1 MQRFFYILK
10 LIMNTRENFIKSLR
24 GEQIGVVDDHS
35 SKGERFQNIVLR
47 PILKLQNDL
56 LVEMCQNYLKK
67 NKVDFNS
74 LSIEKKTLAIE
85 NALQKDVKFRNSVKG
100 IVIGF
105 FTIDE
110 YKQYVEDS
118 SLLNKRMMT
127 MMIERLKSQ
136 IQLFV

>member
-24 GEQIGVVDDHS
+24 GEQIGVVDDNS

-67 NKVDFNS
+67 NKVDFSS

-110 YKQYVEDS
+110 YKQYVEES

-127 MMIERLKSQ
+127 MIIERLKSQ

>member
-24 GEQIGVVDDHS
+24 GEQIGVVDENS

-67 NKVDFNS
+67 NKVDFSS

-110 YKQYVEDS
+110 YKQYVEES

-127 MMIERLKSQ
+127 MIIERLKSQ